1 MKKTVANRRMFRQGG
16 AVNSGPTGILASS
29 PSLIDAVAQD
39 AMNVQGGPTVRMA
52 EGGIVRKMST
62 GGMAARQ
69 RLIGT
74 RTPQIIRGTGSSL
87 TPPDLDPG
95 AIGLLPAEQLFL
107 ETDPERT
114 IRIFDPKLRSGQ
126 AGMDVTTPA
135 GETTSP
141 IGRAIYKLGQF
152 VSPVRDLAQRVAGAA
167 DVATQ
172 KQSPSLTDDDLYF
185 FGLLEKTQPGANQ
198 SKIIRDMI
206 ERRPDLQTEI
216 MSLSKQAVASSPNIG
231 RDDLMNVVAKGLDA
245 EALDKADRAMLEGYG
260 LDPDA
265 MVQVPG
271 YSRAYP
277 QRIFTELED
286 EGREDEYDQKF
297 AQDVD
302 LGIVPSDP
310 GQDDTL
316 GEEDIQDRE
325 IGPEASQDEF
335 EDPMGKER
343 RAKAQGRRFPL
354 PPRKPDANIAGG
366 SQNEIEALGT
376 PADAKDAAEQVRQ
389 TFDKPDMKPEET
401 KRGMEYYLDQFKGAV
416 PKYEGMSES
425 EKGMLIAEA
434 GLRVMAGQSPQAI
447 ENIAKG
453 LQGVSKEFIADK
465 KAKRA
470 YDQQINLSAAK
481 YALQAVRKDEE
492 RVAALAKEKRAQKQF
507 IVKNSFTENGVKYE
521 PGSLYI
527 GTVGQLTTPEF
538 ASNVLPN
545 LTTEGVYKE
554 ILDSKAKAAKLFRRV
569 GEGKGAPTVK
579 QLDEALA
586 GYNTLADEAR
596 TSAKMLT
603 MIDSSIV
610 TNAEGKVTGL
620 TSWASRKLDSLKNSI
635 GMKKELT
642 LLDSISSKKG
652 ADSKEYQYQQQVIA
666 NMMLK
671 EILGEGSKNV
681 SNIDRDLAQQI
692 VGLMSDAGAIT
703 ANPRLL
709 NQRLQNVRG
718 LVDQGLN
725 RRLRDMK
732 NKEFSWQNILNTAGA
747 PASSR
752 FGQIRQSLV
761 EDVGRV
767 ASLDAAKQ
775 APVLRVSDYFDFKK
789 GTLKK
794 KIPR

>member
-1 MKKTVANRRMFRQGG
+1 
-16 AVNSGPTGILASS
+16 
-29 PSLIDAVAQD
+29 
-39 AMNVQGGPTVRMA
+39 
-52 EGGIVRKMST
+52 
-62 GGMAARQ
+62 
-69 RLIGT
+69 
-74 RTPQIIRGTGSSL
+74 
-87 TPPDLDPG
+87 
-95 AIGLLPAEQLFL
+95 
-107 ETDPERT
+107 
-114 IRIFDPKLRSGQ
+114 
-126 AGMDVTTPA
+126 
-135 GETTSP
+135 
-141 IGRAIYKLGQF
+141 
-152 VSPVRDLAQRVAGAA
+152 
-167 DVATQ
+167 
-172 KQSPSLTDDDLYF
+172 
-185 FGLLEKTQPGANQ
+185 
-198 SKIIRDMI
+198 
-206 ERRPDLQTEI
+206 
-216 MSLSKQAVASSPNIG
+216 
-231 RDDLMNVVAKGLDA
+231 
-245 EALDKADRAMLEGYG
+245 
-260 LDPDA
+260 
-265 MVQVPG
+265 
-271 YSRAYP
+271 
-277 QRIFTELED
+277 
-286 EGREDEYDQKF
+286 
-297 AQDVD
+297 
-302 LGIVPSDP
+302 
-310 GQDDTL
+310 
-316 GEEDIQDRE
+316 
-325 IGPEASQDEF
+325 
-335 EDPMGKER
+335 
-343 RAKAQGRRFPL
+343 
-354 PPRKPDANIAGG
+354 
-366 SQNEIEALGT
+366 
-376 PADAKDAAEQVRQ
+376 
-389 TFDKPDMKPEET
+389 MKPEET